1 MSALESVGARAW
13 VRLTAVLMLGSVVA
27 WWLPAAM
34 LDWQPELA
42 WQQPWRAFTAA
53 WVHWSPAHLGVNLL
67 AAAVVGAFGWA
78 ARVPKAQAWAWLMA
92 WPLTHLGL
100 LIQPELAHYG
110 GLSGVLHAGVALVCL
125 SLLATGPR
133 ARRVVGAAV
142 AVGLLIKLVSER
154 PFGPALQNWPGW
166 DIALAPLAHT
176 SGAVTGLLCGA
187 AQWAWTWA
195 RKRLL

>member
-1 MSALESVGARAW
+1 MSNLESAGALAW

-34 LDWQPELA
+34 LDWQPELT

-67 AAAVVGAFGWA
+67 AAVVVGAFGWA
-78 ARVPKAQAWAWLMA
+78 ARVPPAQAWAWLVA

-100 LIQPELAHYG
+100 LLQPELAHYG

-125 SLLATGPR
+125 ILLR
-133 ARRVVGAAV
+133 SRRGTQRLVGAAV
-142 AVGLLIKLVSER
+142 TVGLVIKLGSER

-176 SGAVTGLLCGA
+176 SGAVAGLVCGTLL
-187 AQWAWTWA
+187 WAWAWI
-195 RKRLL
+195 RKRPL